1 MPKSKSRSKKK
12 KRRQSAGTGDIPW
25 GGPYSAR
32 KRRRDIAIVAVVLA
46 AIGGGGGFLWWQSQR
61 AEAEFL
67 TLAAAGESALA
78 RVRNMASAG
87 GGHLNPG
94 QTQVYESRIPT
105 SGIHDRR
112 WVKPGMYDTPQRP
125 TQLVHA
131 VEHGNIVIYYQRPGA
146 AVLETLEGWTGL
158 YGGQWDGIVV
168 TPLSGPGE
176 TVVLTAWRKRLDLS
190 PFDPAAAAA
199 FIDAYRG
206 RGPEN
211 PVR

>member
-1 MPKSKSRSKKK
+1 MPKSKSK
-12 KRRQSAGTGDIPW
+12 KRRRSAGKADIPW
-25 GGPYSAR
+25 GGPYSSR
-32 KRRRDIAIVAVVLA
+32 KRRRDIAIVAVVLV
-46 AIGGGGGFLWWQSQR
+46 AIGGGGGFAWWRSQQ
-61 AEAEFL
+61 AEAVFL
-67 TLAAAGESALA
+67 TLAAAGEPALA

-87 GGHLNPG
+87 GGHLDPG
-94 QTQVYESRIPT
+94 QTHVYENRIPT
-105 SGIHDRR
+105 SGIHDQR
-112 WVKPGMYDTPQRP
+112 WITPGVYDGPQRL

-131 VEHGNIVIYYQRPGA
+131 LEHGNIVIYYERPGT
-146 AVLETLEGWTGL
+146 AVLETLDGWTGL

-168 TPLSGPGE
+168 APLSGLGE

>member
-1 MPKSKSRSKKK
+1 MPKSKSRSKK
-12 KRRQSAGTGDIPW
+12 RRRSAGKGDIPW
-25 GGPYSAR
+25 GGAYSAR
-32 KRRRDIAIVAVVLA
+32 KRRRDIAIVAVVLV
-46 AIGGGGGFLWWQSQR
+46 AIGGGGGFAWWQAQR
-61 AEAEFL
+61 AEAVFL
-67 TLAAAGESALA
+67 TLAAAGQSALA
-78 RVRNMASAG
+78 RVRTLASAG

-94 QTQVYESRIPT
+94 QTHLYESRIPT

-112 WVKPGMYDTPQRP
+112 WIKPGMYDRPQRP

-131 VEHGNIVIYYQRPGA
+131 VEHGNIVIYTERPGA
-146 AVLETLEGWTGL
+146 AVLETLDGWAGL
-158 YGGQWDGIVV
+158 YDGQWNGIVV
-168 TPLSGPGE
+168 TPLSGLGE

>member
-1 MPKSKSRSKKK
+1 MPKSKSRSKK
-12 KRRQSAGTGDIPW
+12 RRRSAGKGDIPW
-25 GGPYSAR
+25 GGAYPTK
-32 KRRRDIAIVAVVLA
+32 KRRRDIAIVAVVLIV
-46 AIGGGGGFLWWQSQR
+46 IGGGGGFAWWQSQR
-61 AEAEFL
+61 AEAAFL
-67 TLAAAGESALA
+67 TLAAEGQSALA
-78 RVRNMASAG
+78 RVRTMASAG

-94 QTQVYESRIPT
+94 QTQIYESRMPT

-112 WVKPGMYDTPQRP
+112 WIKPGMYDRPQRP

-131 VEHGNIVIYYQRPGA
+131 VEHGNVVIYTERPA
-146 AVLETLEGWTGL
+146 AGVLETLDGWADL
-158 YGGQWDGIVV
+158 YGGQWNGIVV
-168 TPLSGPGE
+168 TTLSGLGE

>member
-1 MPKSKSRSKKK
+1 MPKSKSRSKK
-12 KRRQSAGTGDIPW
+12 RRRSAGKGDIPW
-25 GGPYSAR
+25 GGAYSAK
-32 KRRRDIAIVAVVLA
+32 KRRRDIAIVAVVLV
-46 AIGGGGGFLWWQSQR
+46 AIGGGGGFAWWQLQQ
-61 AEAEFL
+61 AEAAFL
-67 TLAAAGESALA
+67 TLVAAGQPSLP

-87 GGHLNPG
+87 GGHLDPG
-94 QTQVYESRIPT
+94 QTQIYESRIPT

-112 WVKPGMYDTPQRP
+112 WVKPGVYDAPQRP

-131 VEHGNIVIYYQRPGA
+131 VEHGNIVIYTERPGA
-146 AVLETLEGWTGL
+146 AVLETLDGWADL
-158 YGGQWDGIVV
+158 YDGQWNGIVV
-168 TPLSGPGE
+168 TPMSGLGE

-199 FIDAYRG
+199 FIDAHRG